1 MTLGHHVYSMP
12 PWFCFPVITPSA
24 TPHPPPRQR
33 RHRSERTLAS
43 VRRLRPGDHVL
54 KLSMNVAP
62 MKHRDLLLDTCDPPR
77 ARTNRQGLERGREV
91 KNTETETKQN
101 EKKKRGPYVCV
112 CVLLR
117 AISKT
122 CLATSERS
130 GGIPGAT
137 VACGAIVGSP
147 GCPSGDRCA
156 HGPGTVLCG
165 VLSAE
170 LGQAQLLL
178 QEHDVCS
185 TTLCTTEAPLTTLR
199 PRIQHGA
206 SSVHWVSTWIKLG
219 RLVLSSL
226 NLNFVRFQLN
236 V

>member
-112 CVLLR
+112 CCFAPFLKHVLPLR
-117 AISKT
+117 SV
-122 CLATSERS
+122 LGGSLEPRS
-130 GGIPGAT
+130 HAEPSLDRP
-137 VACGAIVGSP
+137 VAPAAIVARTDQAPFFAAFSRQSLAR
-147 GCPSGDRCA
+147 PSC
-156 HGPGTVLCG
+156 
-165 VLSAE
+165 SSK
-170 LGQAQLLL
+170 
-178 QEHDVCS
+178 S
-185 TTLCTTEAPLTTLR
+185 TTSAAPLCAQRR
-199 PRIQHGA
+199 PH
-206 SSVHWVSTWIKLG
+206 
-219 RLVLSSL
+219 
-226 NLNFVRFQLN
+226 
-236 V
+236 